1 MICWLLAGANPH
13 HPIDVVN
20 TTAASLSLVLVAPP
34 AAVRCPPAARAG
46 LLFMEEEPEAAPPP
60 APPPPPD
67 TNYYTMGYK
76 LEGAPFGTEPPY
88 YNGNNMRERMIDYI
102 NRSPGMANIGCYATF
117 RPEMIAVFNEAMKDG
132 DPKMMDDERVVDQNP
147 LARMGAGGAATPK
160 GEVPLEALMKIT
172 GEELEEAELNKLLEY
187 VAYPAGKKVAFEKWS
202 KIMMDAA
209 QGKVAEEKGEE
220 KKTGFF
226 GLF

>member
-1 MICWLLAGANPH
+1 MLSI
-13 HPIDVVN
+13 

-46 LLFMEEEPEAAPPP
+46 LLFMEEAEEPNAPPP

-132 DPKMMDDERVVDQNP
+132 DPKMMDDERVVDENP